1 MAMRA
6 VNTTNSVPD
15 MGIPPIWREAFWP
28 ADWLALR
35 MSPVFQGRGIPRGDG
50 GAVVLIPGFL
60 CSDAIM
66 YEMYTWLGRI
76 GYRPYLSNIGLNI
89 DCPNASARKV
99 AETVERAQAET
110 GRRVRVVGHSLG
122 GIVGRRV
129 ALDRPEL
136 VSQLVY
142 LGSPIRGVH
151 AHPAIVATAAMLAGA
166 RSMVGRGACLSSAC
180 TCRIGNDIGQPL
192 DDHIQHAAIY
202 TRSDGVVDWHD
213 ARENESDRNH
223 EVGGT
228 HIGLVYNPRA
238 YMVLG
243 ELLTLSTDRK

>member
-1 MAMRA
+1 MAIRA
-6 VNTTNSVPD
+6 VTTNPGT
-15 MGIPPIWREAFWP
+15 GIPPIWREAFWP
-28 ADWLALR
+28 ADWLSLR
-35 MSPVFQGRGIPRGDG
+35 MSSVYRGRGVPRGDG

-66 YEMYTWLGRI
+66 YEMYSWLGRV
-76 GYRPYLSNIGLNI
+76 GYKPYLSNIGLNI
-89 DCPNASARKV
+89 NCPNASAIKV
-99 AETVERAQAET
+99 GETVARAQAET

-122 GIVGRRV
+122 GLVGRRV

-151 AHPAIVATAAMLAGA
+151 AHPAVVATAAMLAGA
-166 RSMVGRGACLSSAC
+166 RSMVGQGACLSSAC
-180 TCRIGNDIGQPL
+180 TCRISNDLEQSL
-192 DDHIQHAAIY
+192 EDHIQHAAIY
-202 TRSDGVVDWHD
+202 TRGDGVVAWND
-213 ARENESDRNH
+213 AREDDSDRNH